1 MPEILNL
8 IRRDRVRRGRISVDR
23 FDEPE
28 SLRRAGISERAR
40 ERLRIL
46 RPADGRPPLDVISR
60 QPNGRR
66 PHSLSLSLTDHTR
79 APRAR
84 GLLAEVVDGVK
95 RDGSNGADLRE
106 SFDAFWDAFPK
117 KAGKG
122 AAWKWWHKRKPIPE
136 LLATMIAA
144 LDWQRRQE
152 HWLRDGGRYIPN
164 PLTWLNAERWQDE
177 PTRIP
182 HMNAT
187 TIALLKAG
195 EELLKS

>member
-1 MPEILNL
+1 MNPNPSGAPASASA
-8 IRRDRVRRGRISVDR
+8 RASVCGSSVQ
-23 FDEPE
+23 PTV
-28 SLRRAGISERAR
+28 AR
-40 ERLRIL
+40 HWTSSPGSQTGE
-46 RPADGRPPLDVISR
+46 G
-60 QPNGRR
+60 
-66 PHSLSLSLTDHTR
+66 LTPSPSPSQITR

-84 GLLAEVVDGVK
+84 GRLAEVVDGVK